1 MKNKSELMSNN
12 RLPKSYFRSHPLQ
25 KMSFAQMSFFHMTAF
40 DNATVTDALVNHDN
54 ATELFPDGRLDEIR
68 KSIEEIKSLNNAQSV
83 IDRMRK
89 EREGFCHGALH
100 DRALEL
106 EDDIMPLLLSRYL
119 TSGMDRFI
127 EIAAHIFADA
137 DIKYSQ
143 KLFNEYDNIRNP
155 YAQAQ
160 SCIVFGIKK
169 MYETIPLLVSE
180 TERLKRIKDPDS
192 KSDLSQAPLLALY
205 VLHNLPLM

>member
-1 MKNKSELMSNN
+1 MDVWMK
-12 RLPKSYFRSHPLQ
+12 
-25 KMSFAQMSFFHMTAF
+25 
-40 DNATVTDALVNHDN
+40 
-54 ATELFPDGRLDEIR
+54 
-68 KSIEEIKSLNNAQSV
+68 
-83 IDRMRK
+83 
-89 EREGFCHGALH
+89 
-100 DRALEL
+100 
-106 EDDIMPLLLSRYL
+106 
-119 TSGMDRFI
+119 SG
-127 EIAAHIFADA
+127 
-137 DIKYSQ
+137 
-143 KLFNEYDNIRNP
+143 NP